1 MTTGDTNRLTT
12 AQEDRAVA
20 RLARLATVAF
30 LLAGV
35 GLGVILAAVIRIT
48 IGGCP

>member
-1 MTTGDTNRLTT
+1 MTTGDTNRPTT
-12 AQEDRAVA
+12 AQEDRAIA
-20 RLARLATVAF
+20 RLALWTTAGL